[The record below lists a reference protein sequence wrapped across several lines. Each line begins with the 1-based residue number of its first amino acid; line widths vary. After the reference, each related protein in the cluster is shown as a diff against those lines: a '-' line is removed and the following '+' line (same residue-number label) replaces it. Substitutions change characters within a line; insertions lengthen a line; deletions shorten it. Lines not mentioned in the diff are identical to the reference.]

1 MVNSAE
7 IDEIDLLVKK
17 ARIAQQ
23 KFEENGSQH
32 LFDLACQ
39 AVGWALM
46 KPEQNKKLAE
56 LAVKETGLGNVQD
69 KIKKNHN
76 KTLGLLRDI
85 KGVKSFGHISDDKK
99 KGLTTYLRPKG
110 VVAAIV
116 PSTNPLATPVNN
128 IINALKCGNSI
139 IVAPSPKGA
148 KPLKELLLLIHKNL
162 SMIGLDQDLVQM
174 VPMPPSKGKTNR
186 LMQLADMLVV
196 TGSQNNVKAG
206 YSSGT
211 PALGVGQGNVV
222 TIIDETADI
231 QAAAGKI
238 AISKTFDN
246 ATSCSSENSVIA
258 IEDVYDETVQY
269 LSDEGGLLLNEE
281 ETERLINIH
290 WKNSKMT
297 TDLLAQDIDVIIEKV
312 GLRERATENTKFLIL
327 PTNKAGPNEVV
338 CGEKMS
344 RFLTL
349 YQVKSFSEAIELAIK
364 IQNYQGAGHSL
375 GIHTKNEK
383 RAHEIA
389 MLAKTC
395 RVIVNQAHCFA
406 TGGFFNNGL
415 PFSLSMGCGSWGG
428 NSIDENL
435 NWEHFTN
442 KVRVVQTIEE
452 NKPSLEEIF
461 GSYWGETSQ

>member
-99 KGLTTYLRPKG
+99 KGLTTYLRPMG

-327 PTNKAGPNEVV
+327 PTNKSGPNEVV

-435 NWEHFTN
+435 NWEHFVN

>member
-349 YQVKSFSEAIELAIK
+349 YQVNNFSEAIELAIK

-389 MLAKTC
+389 MSAKTC